1 MANYIVLK
9 NRIHLREFFTYC
21 VHSTISQFDDQ
32 WQIFWYTPKNNKNLV
47 NIALL
52 YVKIFNN
59 DNIIFPF
66 YGEIVF
72 H

>member
-1 MANYIVLK
+1 MTSDRYFD
-9 NRIHLREFFTYC
+9 IH
-21 VHSTISQFDDQ
+21 Q
-32 WQIFWYTPKNNKNLV
+32 KNNKNLV